1 MPAVRREAVLALLC
15 EPNPLNLEAQA
26 MLYQSEIAADA
37 ATRTALEKQFITASM
52 EAMKIF
58 LGWCAAQE
66 RPATASGLAILCGH
80 EALGAAADQISNAGR
95 AIAGPFERRAQSAVA
110 LAATIPSDVVV
121 AQLHPTLSRHWSEGP
136 LDLRAAGVPGDI
148 LVEPGFITTLKS
160 LRARAAG
167 RRRPR
172 RRDSRRLEGTI
183 TTRRLRLRDRSKRM
197 APSRGTIRNLLAA
210 DVIQRYCR
218 SLHTVALARAAYHSG
233 DASYDGLRG
242 RFGPGAASACRGQR
256 RLSPGMAGEVR
267 GPPGPFGRGTP
278 CRSIIRGSKNVP
290 KPTSC

>member
-1 MPAVRREAVLALLC
+1 MTASTAPRGFASSCAGHDRGSNAGRRREAVLALLC

-58 LGWCAAQE
+58 LGCAAE
-66 RPATASGLAILCGH
+66 RRATASGLAILCGH

-95 AIAGPFERRAQSAVA
+95 AIAGPFERRGSCRCLGGHDPQRRRPCQVA
-110 LAATIPSDVVV
+110 SNFEP
-121 AQLHPTLSRHWSEGP
+121 P
-136 LDLRAAGVPGDI
+136 LVRGTASPAHAGVPGDI

-197 APSRGTIRNLLAA
+197 APSRGTIGT
-210 DVIQRYCR
+210 CW
-218 SLHTVALARAAYHSG
+218 
-233 DASYDGLRG
+233 
-242 RFGPGAASACRGQR
+242 R
-256 RLSPGMAGEVR
+256 R
-267 GPPGPFGRGTP
+267 T
-278 CRSIIRGSKNVP
+278 
-290 KPTSC
+290 